1 MRDRALGLP
10 GGDVDLEVHG
20 LEADRV
26 RRILERF
33 GSVQEVGR
41 SFGVFKL
48 RLDGREID
56 VALPRGDGGR
66 GEPGLG
72 LYEACRRRDL
82 TLNAML
88 YDVLD
93 QRIIDL
99 HGGLDDLRAG
109 VLRECASDTFG
120 DDPLRVLRAVRL
132 AAVLGFE
139 LADSLRALCAAA
151 DLSGLP
157 VERLRG
163 ELEKLLL
170 RAPAP
175 GYGLRLLLDLDQLDA
190 VLPGLSSHSGAEH
203 AAALDRAARHRDELS
218 APHRRYALMMAALL
232 YPLGPGGAVRCMT
245 RLNIN
250 RIRGRA
256 IRQLVRSL
264 IAALPAATE
273 PLDDAGLCALA
284 DAAPPDL
291 LLPLADAVHP
301 GQLALL
307 ERAEALGVARGPLP
321 RLVDGGALIRLGF
334 PPGEAVGRAL
344 ERLREAQHRGR
355 ITTREEAL
363 ALARELLAEG

>member
-1 MRDRALGLP
+1 MRDHVLRLP
-10 GGDVDLEVHG
+10 GSDVDLEVHG
-20 LEADRV
+20 LEAARV
-26 RRILERF
+26 RQLLEHF
-33 GSVQEVGR
+33 GSTQEVGR

-56 VALPRGDGGR
+56 VALPRGAGGR
-66 GEPGLG
+66 GEPELG
-72 LYEACRRRDL
+72 LREACRRRDL
-82 TLNAML
+82 SLNAML

-93 QRIIDL
+93 RRIIDL
-99 HGGLDDLRAG
+99 HGGLEDLRAG
-109 VLRECASDTFG
+109 RLRECAPDTFG

-132 AAVLGFE
+132 AAVLDFE

-170 RAPAP
+170 RAPKP
-175 GYGLRLLLDLDQLDA
+175 GYGLRLLLELGQLDA
-190 VLPGLSSHSGAEH
+190 VLPGLSARSGAEH
-203 AAALDRAARHRDELS
+203 VAALDRAARHRDALP
-218 APHRRYALMMAALL
+218 APHKRYALMMAALL

-264 IAALPAATE
+264 ITALPVAAQ
-273 PLDDAGLCALA
+273 PIDDAGLRALA
-284 DAAPPDL
+284 DAAPLEL

-301 GQLALL
+301 GQRALL

-321 RLVDGGALIRLGF
+321 RLLGGGALIRLGF

-344 ERLREAQHRGR
+344 ERLRAAQHRGQ
-355 ITTREEAL
+355 ITSREEAL
-363 ALARELLAEG
+363 ALARELLAEV